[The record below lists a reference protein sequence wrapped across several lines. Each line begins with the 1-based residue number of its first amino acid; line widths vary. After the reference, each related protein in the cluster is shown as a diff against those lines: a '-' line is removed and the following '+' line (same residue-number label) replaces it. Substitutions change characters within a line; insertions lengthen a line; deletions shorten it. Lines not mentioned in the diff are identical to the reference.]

1 MSDLDDH
8 FLAQIFGLPVILA
21 RLVYKWPEKK
31 NTFLQH
37 YISRGQVSF
46 FTSSQKY
53 KLKGPTILQVG
64 RFDFCFQPHHSPW
77 IFFNWSMCLHDIFS
91 TSTLYDFFVVW
102 VGWKSRL
109 SVLNQT
115 TMEMWNNLWT
125 SDGNFLRVFDWP
137 WNSAHWYF
145 NAG

>member
-1 MSDLDDH
+1 MTIFLLRFLVCQLFWPDLYINDQKRKIH
-8 FLAQIFGLPVILA
+8 FCNI
-21 RLVYKWPEKK
+21 
-31 NTFLQH
+31 TFQGDKYLFSLH
-37 YISRGQVSF
+37 HRNISLRGQ
-46 FTSSQKY
+46 
-53 KLKGPTILQVG
+53 P
-64 RFDFCFQPHHSPW
+64 FCRLGGLIFVFNPIIHLELFLIGVCACM
-77 IFFNWSMCLHDIFS
+77 IFFSP
-91 TSTLYDFFVVW
+91 STLYDFFVVW